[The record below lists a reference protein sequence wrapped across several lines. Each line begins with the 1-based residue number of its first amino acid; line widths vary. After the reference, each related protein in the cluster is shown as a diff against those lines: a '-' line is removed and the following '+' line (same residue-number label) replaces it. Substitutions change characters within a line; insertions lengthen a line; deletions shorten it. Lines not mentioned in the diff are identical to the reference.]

1 MTISSSTDG
10 RYKYVSGIYA
20 GKLKPMLRIANRFM
34 IKSGFNIGS
43 KVDVEYKDGI
53 ITITLKNTI

>member
-1 MTISSSTDG
+1 MNRQMTVTYAPG
-10 RYKYVSGIYA
+10 CKRGYA
-20 GKLKPMLRIANRFM
+20 GDQKPMLRIANRFLL
-34 IKSGFNIGS
+34 KSGFTVGS